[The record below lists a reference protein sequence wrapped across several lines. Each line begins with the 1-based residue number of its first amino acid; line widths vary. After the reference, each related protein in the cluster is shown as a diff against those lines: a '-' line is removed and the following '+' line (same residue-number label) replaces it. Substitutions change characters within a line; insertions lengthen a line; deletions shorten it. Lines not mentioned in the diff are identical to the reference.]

1 MKYLL
6 IVNWMRELY
15 KIDFLLLVE
24 IDINIYNIVYVV
36 KNR

>member
-1 MKYLL
+1 
-6 IVNWMRELY
+6 MRELY